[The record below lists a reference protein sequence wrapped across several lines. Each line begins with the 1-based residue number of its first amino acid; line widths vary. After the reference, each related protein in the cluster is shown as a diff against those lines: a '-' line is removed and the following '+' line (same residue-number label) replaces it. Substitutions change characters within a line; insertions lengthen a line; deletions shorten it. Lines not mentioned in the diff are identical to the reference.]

1 MQLRWCLFPGTA
13 VSLVRRQESA
23 SADKERDWLGRD
35 RLKVNV
41 HSLRDVCFCFRLML
55 CKSSFVRLLDKRQQG
70 KLLYF
75 HTYELVHCMNTVRNT
90 VKSQIIMYVHIFPLC
105 FMHNLFLGCL
115 NREQYF
121 KVRWIIPSFDLR
133 SHPSLQRETCSRLF
147 LSPLAATHAWRSL
160 ALAEVQP
167 VQSFSVLLG
176 EGDW

>member
-41 HSLRDVCFCFRLML
+41 HSLGDVCFCFRLML

-75 HTYELVHCMNTVRNT
+75 HTYEHGAQYCQVTNHHVCAHFSSL
-90 VKSQIIMYVHIFPLC
+90 